1 MQTWIFIMLYIKYDN
16 IMFHPVLF
24 SLNSI
29 VLHNNFAEFVIRK
42 FFKLFIVIKSLF
54 IVYK

>member
-1 MQTWIFIMLYIKYDN
+1 MLYIKYDN